1 MTLATVKRSALQRV
15 RATAPAG
22 AAGLVAFSSVAV
34 GAGLGRALVTTYVP
48 VLLERIRDAP
58 GLIGTVM
65 LVNTAAGFL
74 VPLVVGVWSDHLRDS
89 GHGRT
94 RPFVLGGSL
103 VAAGGLAAVALGHAS
118 SYAALALA
126 AAVAYVGLN
135 AVTTG
140 HRALIPENFGQDER
154 AAATGGEEV
163 ALLVGTLAG
172 VVAGGILIEAEGW
185 APFALGAAALPV
197 LALPTVRRMSGRERP
212 REHRG
217 PVQTG
222 MRYYARAAA
231 RPGGRL
237 LLAAQALW
245 VLGYVGLAP
254 FFVLY
259 AERELD
265 LRPSSAALMLA
276 AIGITTG
283 AAMLLAGGVKAT
295 HQHALLLAGAAAM
308 GCGLLAVAASS
319 NVPLVAA
326 GLLPVAIGFGVLT
339 TLGFPAYSAFIPP
352 GEEGAYSAL
361 YFSVRS
367 VASAV
372 ALPAAGW
379 TIALTGSYRALFVF
393 GGLATLAALIPL
405 MTLASRNAAAGGGAR
420 RQRARR
426 IARYVGF
433 LIAVTLAVLAAGLLI
448 DRTAL
453 LEADKELFL
462 LLNGIGSSPAAI
474 DWLLVDP
481 HIQNYVLLTLLGG
494 LAAHA
499 LGRARPLRTA
509 MLVAVS
515 GLVAYAAV
523 RLCWGLWERPRP
535 EEVLGIAPANGHEW
549 KGFPSFPSGHVAV
562 TTAIVAAFAAL
573 VPALRAPLW
582 IYAAVIAVSRISYG
596 AHFPSDVLSGLVLGY
611 LAGRVTLALAEPS
624 PTSVRSGFRALL
636 TSHSDRLRNVAR
648 FTATA
653 AVVTFFTL
661 AVTKGPPVSP
671 EGGVLGE
678 TIERNLQIGLLLL
691 AAVGV
696 AAAWWREALGA
707 ILLPAGMGLGVFA
720 ALEYTPLFAVL
731 ACLAFAVPGT
741 LFLLSW
747 RRVRRLRHAAAVGA
761 AAGLVLAVGA
771 VAALAVH
778 DLAYGP
784 AHPESALTTPPTWRV
799 QWAWA
804 GGVTAHAVTVNA
816 KLNTDARVRLLVGT
830 RRDLRGAVASRPQ
843 TADRERN
850 GRILSFREDGLSPDH
865 GYFYGLEVDGRLDRN
880 RIGRFRT
887 FAAGRQSFEI
897 AFAGCARVGS
907 NGAVFDAIRRERPV
921 MFLLLGDFFY
931 ANISENAPGRF
942 LDQYDRALG
951 SPAQGALY
959 RSAPIAY
966 VWDDHDFGG
975 DGADS
980 SSSSR
985 PAARSTYRQAVPHYP
1000 LPAGE
1005 TGSIE
1010 QAFTIGRVRFI
1021 VMDTRSERTT
1031 GSGGTMLG
1039 ARQTRWVERELLAAR
1054 DRFALT
1060 VLVSSVP
1067 WIEDQ
1072 SPDVDGWGAYPAER
1086 ARLSRFVA
1094 QHRIRNLLMLSADAH
1109 MLAIDDGSHS
1119 DYSGTGRAGFPVMH
1133 AGALDR
1139 PGSEKGGPYSEGAF
1153 PGAGQY
1159 GTMTVVDRGERV
1171 RVVLSGRNYR
1181 GTELIRFAYSVPAH
1195 R

>member
-1 MTLATVKRSALQRV
+1 
-15 RATAPAG
+15 
-22 AAGLVAFSSVAV
+22 
-34 GAGLGRALVTTYVP
+34 
-48 VLLERIRDAP
+48 
-58 GLIGTVM
+58 
-65 LVNTAAGFL
+65 
-74 VPLVVGVWSDHLRDS
+74 
-89 GHGRT
+89 
-94 RPFVLGGSL
+94 
-103 VAAGGLAAVALGHAS
+103 
-118 SYAALALA
+118 
-126 AAVAYVGLN
+126 
-135 AVTTG
+135 
-140 HRALIPENFGQDER
+140 
-154 AAATGGEEV
+154 
-163 ALLVGTLAG
+163 
-172 VVAGGILIEAEGW
+172 
-185 APFALGAAALPV
+185 
-197 LALPTVRRMSGRERP
+197 
-212 REHRG
+212 
-217 PVQTG
+217 
-222 MRYYARAAA
+222 MRYYAHAAA

-283 AAMLLAGGVKAT
+283 VAMLLAGSVKAT
-295 HQHALLLAGAAAM
+295 RQHALLLAGAAVM

-319 NVPLVAA
+319 NVALVAA
-326 GLLPVAIGFGVLT
+326 GLLPVAVGFGVLT
-339 TLGFPAYSAFIPP
+339 TLGFPAYSAFIPR

-367 VASAV
+367 VASAI

-379 TIALTGSYRALFVF
+379 TIAWTGSYRALFVF
-393 GGLATLAALIPL
+393 GGCATLAALIPL
-405 MTLASRNAAAGGGAR
+405 LVLASGTRAADGTAR
-420 RQRARR
+420 RERAWRV
-426 IARYVGF
+426 ARYLGLLVG
-433 LIAVTLAVLAAGLLI
+433 ATLAVLAAGLVI

-453 LEADKELFL
+453 LEADKEFFL
-462 LLNGIGSSPAAI
+462 LLNGIASSPAVV
-474 DWLLVDP
+474 DRLLVDP
-481 HIQNYVLLTLLGG
+481 HIQNYVLLTVLSGV
-494 LAAHA
+494 AAHA

-509 MLVAVS
+509 MLVAAS
-515 GLVAYAAV
+515 GLLAYAAV
-523 RLCWGLWERPRP
+523 RLCWGLWERSRP

-549 KGFPSFPSGHVAV
+549 SGFPSFPSGHVAV
-562 TTAIVAAFAAL
+562 TTAIVAASAAL

-596 AHFPSDVLSGLVLGY
+596 AHFPSDVLSGLALGY
-611 LAGRVTLALAEPS
+611 LAARVTLVLAEPS
-624 PTSVRSGFRALL
+624 STSVRLGFRALL
-636 TSHSDRLRNVAR
+636 TSDSGRLRTVAR

-653 AVVTFFTL
+653 AVATFFAL
-661 AVTKGPPVSP
+661 AVTKGPPLSP
-671 EGGVLGE
+671 EGGVLGA
-678 TIERNLQIGLLLL
+678 TIERNVQIGLLIL

-696 AAAWWREALGA
+696 GAAWWRDALGA
-707 ILLPAGMGLGVFA
+707 VLLPAGMGLGVFA

-747 RRVRRLRHAAAVGA
+747 ERVRTLRHAAAVGA
-761 AAGLVLAVGA
+761 AASAALVVGA
-771 VAALAVH
+771 AAALAVH
-778 DLAYGP
+778 DRAYGP
-784 AHPESALTTPPTWRV
+784 AHPESALTAPPTWRV

-804 GGVTAHAVTVNA
+804 GAVTSHGVTVTA
-816 KLNTDARVRLLVGT
+816 KLNADARVRLLVGT
-830 RRDLRGAVASRPQ
+830 RRDLRAAAASRPQ
-843 TADRERN
+843 AADRERN
-850 GRILSFREDGLSPDH
+850 GRILSFRKDGLSPDRS
-865 GYFYGLEVDGRLDRN
+865 YFYGLEVDGRLDRN

-907 NGAVFDAIRRERPV
+907 NGAVFDAIRRERPLT
-921 MFLLLGDFFY
+921 FLLLGDFFY
-931 ANISENAPGRF
+931 ANIGENAPGLF

-951 SPAQGALY
+951 TPAQGALY

-980 SSSSR
+980 SSESR
-985 PAARSTYRQAVPHYP
+985 PAARATYRQAVPHYP
-1000 LPAGE
+1000 LPAGRG
-1005 TGSIE
+1005 GSIE

-1031 GSGGTMLG
+1031 GDHGTMLG
-1039 ARQTRWVERELLAAR
+1039 ARQTRWVEHELLAAR

-1067 WIEDQ
+1067 WIERR
-1072 SPDVDGWGAYPAER
+1072 SPDVDGWGAYPTER

-1094 QHRIRNLLMLSADAH
+1094 DHRIRNLLMLSSDAH

-1119 DYSGTGRAGFPVMH
+1119 DYSGTGRKGFPVMH

-1159 GTMTVVDRGERV
+1159 GTMTVVDHGKRV
-1171 RVVLSGRNYR
+1171 GVVLSGRNYR
-1181 GTELIRFAYSVPAH
+1181 GRELIRYAYSVPA
-1195 R
+1195 RR